1 MAHARSGRADHL
13 CESFLTNLPNDR
25 FNRSFFAEIRQKQ
38 KGPRQPFLAG
48 IEQLI
53 DEVSGSSRLREITYA
68 LNSAGCN
75 NPNHHQVE
83 ALGEAYRGL
92 L

>member
-1 MAHARSGRADHL
+1 
-13 CESFLTNLPNDR
+13 
-25 FNRSFFAEIRQKQ
+25 
-38 KGPRQPFLAG
+38 
-48 IEQLI
+48 LI
-53 DEVSGSSRLREITYA
+53 DEVNGSSRLREITYA